1 MGSLAGKS
9 PANTYKSLLKVA
21 DETNGVSGTASQIED
36 GEGTS
41 TCISVGDDNFKVK
54 PQSDNTTTTF
64 EVENASGSN
73 LLTVDSSN
81 SVVKVGTSQV
91 SATTQLLT
99 FSCFRLIPNA
109 SGTHMF
115 VPVHGMAEF
124 GANQAQEATGGTGTD
139 PDATLDKG
147 ATTDELIN
155 MLFNVPFNI
164 TIDAVKVFASTDQDT
179 DCTLNYHLMSYT
191 MVADGTTNDGNLS
204 GGVVLADGQATSVDR
219 NVLKS
224 TDLTIQSSS
233 VTSGK
238 VIACFVENETNTDDV
253 NLQVQVKYHI
263 A

>member
-21 DETNGVSGTASQIED
+21 DETNGVTGTKSTIED
-36 GEGTS
+36 GEGTAS
-41 TCISVGDDNFKVK
+41 ALSLSNQVVHIQGSADANGTLKVKKTNGDD
-54 PQSDNTTTTF
+54 
-64 EVENASGSN
+64 
-73 LLTVDSSN
+73 LLTVDTNN
-81 SVVKVGTSQV
+81 SLVKVGTSQV

-99 FSCFRLIPNA
+99 FSAYRLIPTGAGN
-109 SGTHMF
+109 HMF

-124 GANQAQEATGGTGTD
+124 GTSQAQELANGSGTD
-139 PDATLDKG
+139 PNTSVDKTT
-147 ATTDELIN
+147 TTDELVN
-155 MLFNVPFNI
+155 MLFNVPFNM

-179 DCTLNYHLMSYT
+179 DCTLNYHLMSFD

-204 GGVVLADGQATSVDR
+204 NGTVLADGQATSVDR
-219 NVLKS
+219 SVIKS

-238 VIACFVENETNTDDV
+238 VIACFVENETNTDDI
-253 NLQVQVKYHI
+253 NIQVQVKYHI

>member
-99 FSCFRLIPNA
+99 FKGFRVVG
-109 SGTHMF
+109 SVGGHVF
-115 VPVHGMAEF
+115 VALGGADYGNDRLAEV
-124 GANQAQEATGGTGTD
+124 GAGSGTD
-139 PDATLDKG
+139 PN
-147 ATTDELIN
+147 TTIDSGVVSDDLLLCI
-155 MLFNVPFNI
+155 FPVPYNI
-164 TIDAVKVFASTDQDT
+164 TIDACKALISTVTSTDT
-179 DCTLNYHLMSYT
+179 VCNVHLMSYD

-204 GGVVLADGQATSVDR
+204 NGTVLADGQATSVDR

-238 VIACFVENETNTDDV
+238 VIACMVENETNTNDI
-253 NLQVQVKYHI
+253 NIQVQVKYHI

>member
-1 MGSLAGKS
+1 MGSLSGKS
-9 PANTYKSLLKVA
+9 PASTYKSLLKVA

-81 SVVKVGTSQV
+81 SVVKVGTSQTP
-91 SATTQLLT
+91 ANTQLLT
-99 FSCFRLIPNA
+99 FNA
-109 SGTHMF
+109 NNVVAT
-115 VPVHGMAEF
+115 A
-124 GANQAQEATGGTGTD
+124 GAHYFISLGQGEYVGSVVELSAGSGTD
-139 PDATLDKG
+139 PATSIDKG
-147 ATTDELIN
+147 TSTQYTTNILFPVPYN
-155 MLFNVPFNI
+155 M
-164 TIDAVKVFASTDQDT
+164 TIDAVKVFGSTDDDS
-179 DCTLNYHLMSYT
+179 DCTVNYHLMSYD
-191 MVADGTTNDGNLS
+191 MVNDGTTNDGNLS
-204 GGVVLADGQATSVDR
+204 NGTVLADGQATAVDR
-219 NVLKS
+219 NVIKT

-238 VIACFVENETNTDDV
+238 VIACFFENETSTEN
-253 NLQVQVKYHI
+253 NYIQVQVKYHI

>member
-91 SATTQLLT
+91 SATTQLLNFNAYRIVP
-99 FSCFRLIPNA
+99 FSA
-109 SGTHMF
+109 GTHMLLS
-115 VPVHGMAEF
+115 VGSLDF
-124 GANQAQEATGGTGTD
+124 GADRGAELAMGNGTD
-139 PDATLDKG
+139 PDTSKDAGTSTQYL
-147 ATTDELIN
+147 TYFI
-155 MLFNVPFNI
+155 FNVPFNM
-164 TIDAVKVFASTDQDT
+164 TIDACKALVTSDT
-179 DCTLNYHLMSYT
+179 DTDVTVNVHLMSYDI
-191 MVADGTTNDGNLS
+191 VADGTTNDGDLS
-204 GGVVLADGQATSVDR
+204 NGTVLADGQATAVDR

-224 TDLTIQSSS
+224 IDLTIQSSS

-238 VIACFVENETNTDDV
+238 VIMCTVENETDTNDI
-253 NLQVQVKYHI
+253 NIQVQVKYHI

>member
-21 DETNGVSGTASQIED
+21 DETNGVSGSPSQIED

-41 TCISVGDDNFKVK
+41 TCAKVSNVVFHIQPASDVTGALKVK
-54 PQSDNTTTTF
+54 K
-64 EVENASGSN
+64 ASGTE
-73 LLTVDSSN
+73 LLVVDTSN
-81 SVVKVGTSQV
+81 SLVKVGTSLV

-99 FSCFRLIPNA
+99 FSAYRLVPSSA
-109 SGTHMF
+109 GTHHYI
-115 VPVHGMAEF
+115 PVQGMAEF
-124 GANQAQEATGGTGTD
+124 SVGAAAEVSSGTGTDPLTSHDGGTGTD
-139 PDATLDKG
+139 
-147 ATTDELIN
+147 ELVN

-164 TIDAVKVFASTDQDT
+164 TIDAVKVIASNDSDT
-179 DCTLNYHLMSYT
+179 DCVYNYHLVSYD

-204 GGVVLADGQATSVDR
+204 NGVVLADGQATAVDR
-219 NVLKS
+219 SVIKS

-238 VIACFVENETNTDDV
+238 VIACFVENETNTNDI
-253 NLQVQVKYHI
+253 NIQVQVKYHI

>member
-21 DETNGVSGTASQIED
+21 DETNGVTTSASKIED
-36 GEGTS
+36 GEGTES
-41 TCISVGDDNFKVK
+41 CTSIGTRALRVQ
-54 PQSDNTTTTF
+54 PAANTTNTF
-64 EVENASGSN
+64 DVKNTSGTA

-99 FSCFRLIPNA
+99 FAAYRLVPSA
-109 SGTHMF
+109 SGTHM
-115 VPVHGMAEF
+115 VVGLGGLEYATEMAER
-124 GANQAQEATGGTGTD
+124 TLGTGTD
-139 PDATLDKG
+139 PSTSLNSTT
-147 ATTDELIN
+147 TTDDYTNAIFPVPYN
-155 MLFNVPFNI
+155 M
-164 TIDAVKVFASTDQDT
+164 TIDAVKVLSSTDTDT
-179 DCTLNYHLMSYT
+179 DTTLNFHLMSYD
-191 MVADGTTNDGNLS
+191 MVADGTTSDGDLS
-204 GGVVLADGQATSVDR
+204 NGVVLADGQATSVDR
-219 NVLKS
+219 SVTKT

-238 VIACFVENETNTDDV
+238 VIMCTVENETNTDDI

>member
-21 DETNGVSGTASQIED
+21 DETNGVSSTASQIED

-91 SATTQLLT
+91 SATTQLLE
-99 FSCFRLIPNA
+99 FSAMNYRPSSA
-109 SGTHMF
+109 GAHM
-115 VPVHGMAEF
+115 VIGR
-124 GANQAQEATGGTGTD
+124 GSQEYVSSSQEQNLGTGTD
-139 PDATLDKG
+139 PD
-147 ATTDELIN
+147 TTKDWTTN
-155 MLFNVPFNI
+155 TQYQTTFLFPVPYNI
-164 TIDAVKVFASTDQDT
+164 TIDACKALLSGDSDT
-179 DCTLNYHLMSYT
+179 DIVLNVHLMSYD
-191 MVADGTTNDGNLS
+191 MVSDGTTNDGNLS
-204 GGVVLADGQATSVDR
+204 NGTVLADGQATNVDR
-219 NVLKS
+219 NVCK
-224 TDLTIQSSS
+224 TIDCTIQSSS
-233 VTSGK
+233 VSSGK
-238 VIACFVENETNTDDV
+238 VILCTVENETNTDDIHA
-253 NLQVQVKYHI
+253 QVQVKYHI

>member
-21 DETNGVSGTASQIED
+21 DETNGVTTSLSQIED

-54 PQSDNTTTTF
+54 PQNDNTTTTF
-64 EVENASGSN
+64 EVENSSGSN

-81 SVVKVGTSQV
+81 STVKVGTSQV
-91 SATTQLLT
+91 SATTQLLS
-99 FSCFRLIPNA
+99 FSAYRLIPSS
-109 SGTHMF
+109 SGAHMMIPCGSGNF
-115 VPVHGMAEF
+115 IS
-124 GANQAQEATGGTGTD
+124 ATGMVEVSNGTGTN
-139 PDATLDKG
+139 PSTSLDSG
-147 ATTDELIN
+147 ATTDELVLHLHNI
-155 MLFNVPFNI
+155 PFNI
-164 TIDAVKVFASTDQDT
+164 TIDAVKVFVSTDQDT
-179 DCTLNYHLMSYT
+179 DVTLNYHLMSFD
-191 MVADGTTNDGNLS
+191 MVADGTSNDGNLS
-204 GGVVLADGQATSVDR
+204 NGTVLADGQATSVDR

-238 VIACFVENETNTDDV
+238 VIACFVENETNTDDI
-253 NLQVQVKYHI
+253 NIQVQVKYHI

>member
-91 SATTQLLT
+91 SATTQLLM
-99 FSCFRLIPNA
+99 FNAFRIIPGSA
-109 SGTHMF
+109 GTHYF
-115 VPVHGMAEF
+115 VGLP
-124 GANQAQEATGGTGTD
+124 TGEYQTHNVELAIGTGTD
-139 PDATLDKG
+139 PDTSKDAGTSTQYL
-147 ATTDELIN
+147 AN
-155 MLFNVPFNI
+155 YLFPVPFNV
-164 TIDAVKVFASTDQDT
+164 TIDACKAFISSHQDT
-179 DCTLNYHLMSYT
+179 DITVNAHLMSYD
-191 MVADGTTNDGNLS
+191 MVNDGTTNDGNLS
-204 GGVVLADGQATSVDR
+204 NGTVLADGQATSVDR
-219 NVLKS
+219 SVIK
-224 TDLTIQSSS
+224 TVDMTIQSSS

-238 VIACFVENETNTDDV
+238 VIALAVENVTNTDYI
-253 NLQVQVKYHI
+253 NIQVQVKYHI

>member
-81 SVVKVGTSQV
+81 SLVKVGTSQV

-99 FSCFRLIPNA
+99 FNA
-109 SGTHMF
+109 YRIVPFSAGTHMLLS
-115 VPVHGMAEF
+115 VGSLDF
-124 GANQAQEATGGTGTD
+124 GADRGAEIAMGNGTNPDTSKDAGTD
-139 PDATLDKG
+139 TQYL
-147 ATTDELIN
+147 TYLI
-155 MLFNVPFNI
+155 FNVPFNM
-164 TIDAVKVFASTDQDT
+164 TIDACKALVTSDT
-179 DCTLNYHLMSYT
+179 DTDLTVNVHLMSYDI
-191 MVADGTTNDGNLS
+191 VADGTTNDGNLS
-204 GGVVLADGQATSVDR
+204 NGTVLADGQATAVDR

-224 TDLTIQSSS
+224 IDLTIQSSS

-238 VIACFVENETNTDDV
+238 VIACFVENETNTNDI
-253 NLQVQVKYHI
+253 NIQVQVKYHI

>member
-91 SATTQLLT
+91 SATTQLLN
-99 FSCFRLIPNA
+99 FAGYRIV
-109 SGTHMF
+109 SGSTSQHMF
-115 VPVHGMAEF
+115 VPCGGNGFNASIAEI
-124 GANQAQEATGGTGTD
+124 NGGTGTD
-139 PDATLDKG
+139 PSTSLDK
-147 ATTDELIN
+147 TTQTDETVN
-155 MLFNVPFNI
+155 MLFNVPYNM

-179 DCTLNYHLMSYT
+179 DCTLNYHLMSYD

-204 GGVVLADGQATSVDR
+204 NGTVLADGQATSVDR

-238 VIACFVENETNTDDV
+238 VIACFVENETNTDDI
-253 NLQVQVKYHI
+253 NIQVQVKYHI

>member
-91 SATTQLLT
+91 SATTQLLM
-99 FSCFRLIPNA
+99 FS
-109 SGTHMF
+109 
-115 VPVHGMAEF
+115 
-124 GANQAQEATGGTGTD
+124 ANR
-139 PDATLDKG
+139 
-147 ATTDELIN
+147 
-155 MLFNVPFNI
+155 
-164 TIDAVKVFASTDQDT
+164 
-179 DCTLNYHLMSYT
+179 
-191 MVADGTTNDGNLS
+191 
-204 GGVVLADGQATSVDR
+204 VVATSGYHYFVSLGQVEYMG
-219 NVLKS
+219 NV
-224 TDLTIQSSS
+224 
-233 VTSGK
+233 
-238 VIACFVENETNTDDV
+238 VE
-253 NLQVQVKYHI
+253 L
-263 A
+263 

>member
-21 DETNGVSGTASQIED
+21 DETNGVSSSYSAIED

-41 TCISVGDDNFKVK
+41 SSLSVTNNKLRVQPTSADSTAVFDVK
-54 PQSDNTTTTF
+54 N
-64 EVENASGSN
+64 ESGSA

-99 FSCFRLIPNA
+99 FSAYRIVPVV
-109 SGTHMF
+109 GTHMYI
-115 VPVHGMAEF
+115 PVNGMAEF
-124 GANQAQEATGGTGTD
+124 ATGAAAEMTSGTGTD
-139 PDATLDKG
+139 PFTSADHGTG
-147 ATTDELIN
+147 TDEIVN
-155 MLFNVPFNI
+155 MIFPVPFNI
-164 TIDAVKVFASTDQDT
+164 TIDAVKVIASNDSDA
-179 DCTLNYHLMSYT
+179 DVVYNYHLMSYD

-204 GGVVLADGQATSVDR
+204 NGTVLADGQATAVDR
-219 NVLKS
+219 SVIKS

-238 VIACFVENETNTDDV
+238 VIACFVENETNTNDI
-253 NLQVQVKYHI
+253 NIQVQVKYHI

>member
-21 DETNGVSGTASQIED
+21 DETNGVTGTVSQIED

-64 EVENASGSN
+64 EVENASGNN

-99 FSCFRLIPNA
+99 FSAYRLIPTGAGN
-109 SGTHMF
+109 HMF

-124 GANQAQEATGGTGTD
+124 GTNQAQELANGSGTD
-139 PDATLDKG
+139 PNTSVDKTT
-147 ATTDELIN
+147 TTDELVN
-155 MLFNVPFNI
+155 MLFNVPFNM

-179 DCTLNYHLMSYT
+179 DCTLNYHLMSFD

-204 GGVVLADGQATSVDR
+204 NGTVLADGQATSVDR
-219 NVLKS
+219 SVIKS

-238 VIACFVENETNTDDV
+238 VIACFVENETNTDDI
-253 NLQVQVKYHI
+253 NIQVQVKYHI

>member
-21 DETNGVSGTASQIED
+21 DETNGVTSSYSKIED
-36 GEGTS
+36 GEGTESSVSITNNKVRVQPTSSDS
-41 TCISVGDDNFKVK
+41 TAVFDVK
-54 PQSDNTTTTF
+54 N
-64 EVENASGSN
+64 ESGSA

-99 FSCFRLIPNA
+99 FAAYRLVPSA
-109 SGTHMF
+109 SGTHM
-115 VPVHGMAEF
+115 VVGLGGLEYGANMAER
-124 GANQAQEATGGTGTD
+124 TLGTGTD
-139 PDATLDKG
+139 PSTSLNST
-147 ATTDELIN
+147 ATTDDYTNAIFPVPYN
-155 MLFNVPFNI
+155 M
-164 TIDAVKVFASTDQDT
+164 TIDAVKVLSSTDTDT
-179 DCTLNYHLMSYT
+179 DTTLNFHLMSYD
-191 MVADGTTNDGNLS
+191 MVADGTTSDGDLS
-204 GGVVLADGQATSVDR
+204 NGVVLADGQATSVDR
-219 NVLKS
+219 SVTKT

-238 VIACFVENETNTDDV
+238 VIMCTVENETNTDSI